1 MSGLILLFLVIIFLV
16 IAAITL
22 LTFVFAPSLEGRFKG
37 WKTKKEK
44 DVEKQLDDLFSYKK
58 SPRSIVMTVFIFPP
72 VLGLAAFLVF
82 RSLLLAIVGVGLGL
96 FIPTLML
103 NLRNSRRRKK
113 FNNQILDAIMI
124 LSSSLKGG
132 LSLLQS
138 LEVLIEEMPAP
149 MSQEIGL
156 VIRENRMGIS
166 LEESLRRLDKR
177 MRMEELS
184 LVINSILVA
193 RETGGDLT
201 KVFSRLS
208 TTIRD
213 NRKLKENIKTL
224 TMQGKLQGL
233 VMSVLPILFVLW
245 VLSVNK
251 HHFDGMM
258 QSDFGR
264 FLLILAVVLQAVGM
278 FLIRKFSEIKI

>member
-1 MSGLILLFLVIIFLV
+1 
-16 IAAITL
+16 
-22 LTFVFAPSLEGRFKG
+22 
-37 WKTKKEK
+37 
-44 DVEKQLDDLFSYKK
+44 
-58 SPRSIVMTVFIFPP
+58 
-72 VLGLAAFLVF
+72 
-82 RSLLLAIVGVGLGL
+82 
-96 FIPTLML
+96 
-103 NLRNSRRRKK
+103 
-113 FNNQILDAIMI
+113 
-124 LSSSLKGG
+124 
-132 LSLLQS
+132 
-138 LEVLIEEMPAP
+138 
-149 MSQEIGL
+149 
-156 VIRENRMGIS
+156 VIRENKMGIS

>member
-16 IAAITL
+16 IAAIML

-37 WKTKKEK
+37 WKAKKEK

-72 VLGLAAFLVF
+72 ILGLAAFLVF
-82 RSLLLAIVGVGLGL
+82 RSPLLAIIGVGLGL

>member
-1 MSGLILLFLVIIFLV
+1 MPGLILLFLIIIFLV
-16 IAAITL
+16 IGAIML
-22 LTFVFAPSLEGRFKG
+22 LTFVFAPSLEGKFKG

-44 DVEKQLDDLFSYKK
+44 DVEKQLDDLFSYNK
-58 SPRSIVMTVFIFPP
+58 SPQSIVMTVFIFPP
-72 VLGLAAFLVF
+72 ILGLTAFLVF
-82 RSLLLAIVGVGLGL
+82 RSPLPAIAGVGLGL

-103 NLRNSRRRKK
+103 NLRNSQRRKK
-113 FNNQILDAIMI
+113 FNSQILDAIMI

-156 VIRENRMGIS
+156 VVRENKMGIS

-177 MRMEELS
+177 MQMEELS

-233 VMSVLPILFVLW
+233 IMSFLPILFVFW

-251 HHFDGMM
+251 HHFDGML
-258 QSDFGR
+258 QTDFGR
-264 FLLILAVVLQAVGM
+264 FLLILAVLLQAVGM

>member
-16 IAAITL
+16 IGAIML

-44 DVEKQLDDLFSYKK
+44 DVEKQLDDLFSYNK

-72 VLGLAAFLVF
+72 ILGLAAFLVF
-82 RSLLLAIVGVGLGL
+82 RSLLLAIIGVGLGL

-156 VIRENRMGIS
+156 VIRENKMGIS

-177 MRMEELS
+177 MKMEELS